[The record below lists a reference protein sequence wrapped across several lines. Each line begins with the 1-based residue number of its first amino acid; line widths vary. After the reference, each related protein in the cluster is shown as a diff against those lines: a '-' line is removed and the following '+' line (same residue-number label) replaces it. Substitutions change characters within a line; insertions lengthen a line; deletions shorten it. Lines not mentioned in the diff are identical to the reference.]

1 MYFIQGAD
9 QKEYGPIT
17 AEQLRQWISESRLN
31 RASLARS
38 DADPA
43 WKPLSQFPEFADA
56 FGIVVPGP
64 APAGY
69 APAYAP
75 ASSPVF
81 DNAEAEALVRP
92 PAIALISFSGL
103 MLFLC
108 LLGLAGGPT
117 FFGVNQ
123 QQPLPAGTPEFFGR
137 MMEIAKTM
145 QQPGVFYVQTA
156 FSLAYFTIM
165 LVGAIKMIKL
175 RSRGLAMTAAI
186 LAIIPC
192 LESCCC
198 VLGIPFGIWAL
209 VVLNKPEVKDA
220 FR

>member
-56 FGIVVPGP
+56 FGAGVPGP

-69 APAYAP
+69 APAYSP

-92 PAIALISFSGL
+92 PAIAILVTSIIGVLFAVLGFVMNFMGAGANQPTPPGL
-103 MLFLC
+103 
-108 LLGLAGGPT
+108 P
-117 FFGVNQ
+117 
-123 QQPLPAGTPEFFGR
+123 PEFEKFFTSYMDFAQKFGSLTNLLVIATSAVSILAAVR
-137 MMEIAKTM
+137 MMQFRSYGLVMA
-145 QQPGVFYVQTA
+145 GV
-156 FSLAYFTIM
+156 I
-165 LVGAIKMIKL
+165 
-175 RSRGLAMTAAI
+175 LAM
-186 LAIIPC
+186 LPC
-192 LESCCC
+192 TGGCCC
-198 VLGIPFGIWAL
+198 LGIPFGIWAL
-209 VVLNKPEVKDA
+209 VVLNKPEVKGA